1 MAAPTA
7 KVSRGWSGLALGV
20 RIAVLRL
27 PGLTQVRWSRY
38 GPEYQDP
45 QIDKEYYRK
54 PLAQLTEEETYERE
68 LRKTQV
74 IKAAPATKTSSVF
87 EDPVIS
93 KFTNMMMKGGNK
105 ILARSLMT
113 QTLEAVKRKQF
124 EKYHA
129 ASAEEQATVERNPYT
144 IFHQALKNCEPV
156 IGLVPILKGATSTRS
171 PFRWLS
177 GVAASWP

>member
-1 MAAPTA
+1 MAAPTV
-7 KVSRGWSGLALGV
+7 KVALGWSGLGLGLRRVALW
-20 RIAVLRL
+20 L
-27 PGLTQVRWSRY
+27 PGLVQVRWSRY

-45 QIDKEYYRK
+45 QTDKEYYRK

-74 IKAAPATKTSSVF
+74 IKAAPATKTCSVF

-113 QTLEAVKRKQF
+113 QVNSTSLCHLCFPHSFVFGSFILRQKTMD
-124 EKYHA
+124 
-129 ASAEEQATVERNPYT
+129 SV
-144 IFHQALKNCEPV
+144 PV
-156 IGLVPILKGATSTRS
+156 IESTEFLCIYVWEWR
-171 PFRWLS
+171 L
-177 GVAASWP
+177 